1 MRIQIRIQ
9 DNTDWKHCKRGPNLF
24 VWHMYF
30 QASEV
35 CLAAGIGMFGLA
47 RIVYC
52 FYEEKRTG
60 FYSNKPYKR
69 YYTVIR

>member
-1 MRIQIRIQ
+1 MSI
-9 DNTDWKHCKRGPNLF
+9 LF

-35 CLAAGIGMFGLA
+35 CLAAGIGMFGVA